1 MNAPVAGLRLAVGTL
16 TMVPVGELDPP
27 TRRSA
32 AWGMSLAPVAAVPL
46 GVGAAATGWLAQ
58 VAELPTLVAAALAL
72 AVLALGSRAMHLD
85 GLADTVDGVGAG
97 WSRERALEVMRR
109 GDVGPMGVA
118 ALVLVLLVQ
127 AAAAAALLS
136 RPWGWLV
143 VGVAVVVSRAA
154 CALTC
159 TSGIR
164 AARPDGLGAVV
175 AEAVPRWVAALV
187 LLAAAALLALASG
200 VGAAQPFLG
209 VVAVAV
215 MTIVVAALVRTAVRV
230 FGGVSGDVM
239 GAAIELSLAAV
250 LVVLSSGLGR

>member
-1 MNAPVAGLRLAVGTL
+1 MNAAVAGLRLAVGTL

-32 AWGMSLAPVAAVPL
+32 AWSMSLAPLAALPL
-46 GVGAAATGWLAQ
+46 GVAAAATCWLAQ
-58 VAELPTLVAAALAL
+58 LTALPPVVGAALAL
-72 AVLALGSRAMHLD
+72 VVLALGSRAMHLD

-109 GDVGPMGVA
+109 GDMGPMGA
-118 ALVLVLLVQ
+118 TALVLVLLVQ
-127 AAAAAALLS
+127 AAAAAAVLG

-159 TSGIR
+159 TTGIP

-175 AEAVPRWVAALV
+175 AQSVPRPVTVVV
-187 LLAAAALLALASG
+187 LLVTAGLLSLAVG
-200 VGAAQPFLG
+200 VQGAPPLAG
-209 VVAVAV
+209 TVAVLA
-215 MTIVVAALVRTAVRV
+215 MAAVVAALVRMATRV

-239 GAAIELSLAAV
+239 GAAIELSLAA
-250 LVVLSSGLGR
+250 LLIVLSSGLGR

>member
-1 MNAPVAGLRLAVGTL
+1 MNAAVDGLRLAVGTL

-32 AWGMSLAPVAAVPL
+32 AWGMSLAPVAALPL
-46 GVGAAATGWLAQ
+46 GVAAAATC
-58 VAELPTLVAAALAL
+58 LVAQLTALPPLVGAALVL
-72 AVLALGSRAMHLD
+72 VVLALGSRAMHLD

-97 WSRERALEVMRR
+97 WSRERALDVMRR
-109 GDVGPMGVA
+109 GDVGPMGA
-118 ALVLVLLVQ
+118 TALVLVLVAQ
-127 AAAAAALLS
+127 AAAAATVLG
-136 RPWGWLV
+136 RPWGWLL

-159 TSGIR
+159 TTGIR

-175 AEAVPRWVAALV
+175 AEAVPRAVTGLV
-187 LLAAAALLALASG
+187 LLTAAALLTLTVGLTGAQPLLG
-200 VGAAQPFLG
+200 VGAVLAMS
-209 VVAVAV
+209 VVVL
-215 MTIVVAALVRTAVRV
+215 ALVRTATRV

-239 GAAIELSLAAV
+239 GAAIELSLATL

>member
-1 MNAPVAGLRLAVGTL
+1 MNTAVAGLRLAVGTL

-27 TRRSA
+27 TRRTA
-32 AWGMSLAPVAAVPL
+32 AWGMSLAPLAAVPL
-46 GVGAAATGWLAQ
+46 GVAAAALCWVAQ
-58 VAELPTLVAAALAL
+58 LTDVPPLVGAALAL
-72 AVLALGSRAMHLD
+72 VVLALGSRAMHLD
-85 GLADTVDGVGAG
+85 GLADTVDGIGAG

-118 ALVLVLLVQ
+118 ALVLVLLTQ
-127 AAAAAALLS
+127 AAGAADLLG
-136 RPWGWLV
+136 RPHGWLL

-159 TSGIR
+159 ITGIR

-175 AEAVPRWVAALV
+175 AEAVPRSVAGLV
-187 LLAAAALLALASG
+187 LLAAAALMALAADVSAG
-200 VGAAQPFLG
+200 EPLLG
-209 VVAVAV
+209 VVAVLGMAV
-215 MTIVVAALVRTAVRV
+215 VVGALVRTATRV

-239 GAAIELSLAAV
+239 GAAIELSLTAL

>member
-1 MNAPVAGLRLAVGTL
+1 MNAAVDGLRLAVGTL

-32 AWGMSLAPVAAVPL
+32 AWGMSLAPVAALPL
-46 GVGAAATGWLAQ
+46 GLAAAATGWVAQ
-58 VAELPTLVAAALAL
+58 RTVLPPLVGAALAL
-72 AVLALGSRAMHLD
+72 VVLALGSRAMHLD

-109 GDVGPMGVA
+109 GDVGPMGA
-118 ALVLVLLVQ
+118 TALVLVLLAQ
-127 AAAAAALLS
+127 AAAAAAVLG

-159 TSGIR
+159 TTGIR

-175 AEAVPRWVAALV
+175 AEAVPRPVAGLV
-187 LLAAAALLALASG
+187 LLAAMALLALTAG
-200 VGAAQPFLG
+200 LGGAQPLLG
-209 VVAVAV
+209 VVAVLS
-215 MTIVVAALVRTAVRV
+215 MSVVVLALVRTATRV

-239 GAAIELSLAAV
+239 GAAIELSLATL

>member
-1 MNAPVAGLRLAVGTL
+1 MTAVVDGLRLAVGTL

-32 AWGMSLAPVAAVPL
+32 MWGMSLAPLAALPL
-46 GVGAAATGWLAQ
+46 GVAVAATCWVAQ
-58 VAELPTLVAAALAL
+58 LSVLPPLVGATLAL
-72 AVLALGSRAMHLD
+72 LVLALGSRAMHLD

-118 ALVLVLLVQ
+118 ALVLVLLAQ
-127 AAAAAALLS
+127 AAAAAVVLG

-143 VGVAVVVSRAA
+143 VGVAVLVSRAA

-159 TSGIR
+159 TTGIH
-164 AARPDGLGAVV
+164 AARSDGLGAVV
-175 AEAVPRWVAALV
+175 AEAVPRPVTVVV
-187 LLAAAALLALASG
+187 LLVTAGLLSLAVG
-200 VGAAQPFLG
+200 VQGVQPLVG
-209 VVAVAV
+209 IVAVLAMTAVVAV
-215 MTIVVAALVRTAVRV
+215 LVRTATRV

-239 GAAIELSLAAV
+239 GAAIELSLATL
-250 LVVLSSGLGR
+250 LVVLSSGLGQ